1 MGAGN
6 ECPNERQP
14 MKFIKS
20 ILEKQYTNC
29 IDNGDTKTSAR
40 QWSLIYTLTVIGF
53 ELRHKIGRKNM
64 KINLQERSDID
75 GFV

>member
-1 MGAGN
+1 
-6 ECPNERQP
+6 

-64 KINLQERSDID
+64 KINL
-75 GFV
+75 